1 MTSRA
6 IIDTSMTRQDGL
18 VEATAPYLTLAE
30 INYAFDVTE
39 YRFTDEAHLDNY
51 PIPEASLLEGYVY
64 QGDIYW
70 DDFYTDGT
78 IEVSYQ
84 NYDPNIGYI
93 TDIYPGHD
101 SWGTNGYAWDANY
114 PPMKQEAGMYWHT
127 TNLSLDNLDHTFVDF
142 DVYFTSLAEERAVA
156 SEMLAEA
163 QVYDSSG
170 DFTNYDI
177 GASNWEPVNA

>member
-1 MTSRA
+1 MTFNNSNISTSTMTSRA

-93 TDIYPGHD
+93 T
-101 SWGTNGYAWDANY
+101 NY

-127 TNLSLDNLDHTFVDF
+127 TNLSLNNLDHTFVDF

-177 GASNWEPVNA
+177 GASNWEPVNACKR